1 MVSGRH
7 TARLQSTALA
17 VQEEERAQVFGLC
30 VHLAG
35 NPDVAE
41 DLTQETLFE
50 AWRHG
55 HRLRDPA
62 KRLPW
67 VLGIARNLCRR
78 WARQRG
84 KDLARLTPLGERGE
98 DTLRWNASGSG
109 RARGTVLVE
118 DWPDEDFDVEVE
130 LERREL
136 ADLLD
141 RALARLPAGTRALLV
156 ARLVEQRPQREVAE
170 RLGLNE
176 ATVAVKLQRGK
187 LYLRRLLTTHL
198 AAEAATYGLIGS
210 QDEWHPTRIWCPEC
224 GRAQLEGR
232 LGRLAPEQRGLVLHC
247 PGCDGFGCQF
257 IAYGPSEDGEHR
269 LFRGIKGFKPALSR
283 AMKQTY
289 PLHLSVMAGPMRCPA
304 CDQRVEVQ
312 IDPQRLTVRGGCARC
327 GPQLRWGY
335 GAQEIVR
342 SLPEAQAFWRRHPRL
357 RTLPPVELESHGCDA
372 VLISLQSMRDAARLD
387 VLLARKNLAVLGIYG
402 ELLDHAAGYR
412 DG

>member
-1 MVSGRH
+1 VVSGRH

-98 DTLRWNASGSG
+98 DTLSWNASGSG

-224 GRAQLEGR
+224 GR
-232 LGRLAPEQRGLVLHC
+232 V
-247 PGCDGFGCQF
+247 
-257 IAYGPSEDGEHR
+257 
-269 LFRGIKGFKPALSR
+269 
-283 AMKQTY
+283 
-289 PLHLSVMAGPMRCPA
+289 HLSVMAGPMRCPA

-372 VLISLQSMRDAARLD
+372 VLISLQSMRGAARLD

-402 ELLDHAAGYR
+402 ELQDHAAGYR